1 MQETYLDRR
10 DLLPDPLAQFALWY
24 KEAQQSTVALPHAMV
39 LATADAQGRPSARM
53 VLLKECDQRGFVFYT
68 NSKSHKGRDLS
79 QNPRAALVFHW
90 EPLRK
95 QVRVEGAVERVS
107 SEEADAYF
115 ATRPRGS
122 QLGAWASPQSE
133 SIPDRTALERETNQL
148 ETHYAERDVPRPPH
162 WNGYRVCPETL
173 EFWVDR
179 ASRLH
184 DRFEYRRSLQ
194 GWQIRQLAP

>member
-1 MQETYLDRR
+1 MQETYLNRR
-10 DLLPDPLAQFALWY
+10 DLLPDPLAQFTLWY
-24 KEAQQSTVALPHAMV
+24 EEAQQSTVALPHAMA

-68 NSKSHKGRDLS
+68 NSNSHKGRDLS

-133 SIPDRTALERETNQL
+133 SIPDRTALERETDQL
-148 ETHYAERDVPRPPH
+148 EAHYAERDVPRPPH
-162 WNGYRVCPETL
+162 WNGFRVCPDTL

-184 DRFEYRRSLQ
+184 DRFEYRRSPQ

>member
-24 KEAQQSTVALPHAMV
+24 EEAQQSTVALPHAMA

-68 NSKSHKGRDLS
+68 NSNSHKGRDLS

-122 QLGAWASPQSE
+122 QLGAWASAQSE
-133 SIPDRTALERETNQL
+133 SIPDRTALERETDQL
-148 ETHYAERDVPRPPH
+148 EAHYAERDVPRPPH
-162 WNGYRVCPETL
+162 WNGYRVCPDTL

-184 DRFEYRRSLQ
+184 DRFEYRRSSQ

>member
-1 MQETYLDRR
+1 MQETYLDRS

-24 KEAQQSTVALPHAMV
+24 EEAQHSTVALPHAMV

-68 NSKSHKGRDLS
+68 NSNSHKGRDLS

-133 SIPDRTALERETNQL
+133 SIPDRTALERETDQL
-148 ETHYAERDVPRPPH
+148 EAHYAERDVPRPPH
-162 WNGYRVCPETL
+162 WNGYRVCPDTL

-184 DRFEYRRSLQ
+184 DRFEYRRSPQ

>member
-10 DLLPDPLAQFALWY
+10 NLLPDPLAQFALWY
-24 KEAQQSTVALPHAMV
+24 EEALQSTVALPHAMV

-68 NSKSHKGRDLS
+68 NSNSHKGRDLS

-95 QVRVEGAVERVS
+95 QVRVEGTVERVT

-133 SIPDRTALERETNQL
+133 SIPDRTALERETDQL
-148 ETHYAERDVPRPPH
+148 EAHYAERDVPRPPH
-162 WNGYRVCPETL
+162 WNGYRVCPDTL

-184 DRFEYRRSLQ
+184 DRFEYRRSPQ

>member
-1 MQETYLDRR
+1 MQEAYLDRR
-10 DLLPDPLAQFALWY
+10 DLLPDPLEQFALWY
-24 KEAQQSTVALPHAMV
+24 EEAQQSPIALPHAMA

-68 NSKSHKGRDLS
+68 NSHSHKGQAIA

-90 EPLRK
+90 ETLRK
-95 QVRVEGAVERVS
+95 QIRVEGNVEQVS

-133 SIPDRTALERETNQL
+133 PIRDRTELERETSRL
-148 ETHYAERDVPRPPH
+148 EAHYTARDVPRPPH
-162 WNGYRVCPETL
+162 WNGYRVCPDTL

-184 DRFEYRRSLQ
+184 DRFEYRRTAT
-194 GWQIRQLAP
+194 GWQISQLAP

>member
-133 SIPDRTALERETNQL
+133 TIPDRTALERETDQL
-148 ETHYAERDVPRPPH
+148 EAHYAERDVPRPPH
-162 WNGYRVCPETL
+162 WNGYRVCPDTL

-184 DRFEYRRSLQ
+184 DRFEYRRSSQ

>member
-1 MQETYLDRR
+1 MQEAYLDRH
-10 DLLPDPLAQFALWY
+10 DLLPDPLEQFALWY
-24 KEAQQSTVALPHAMV
+24 EEAQQSPIALPNAMA
-39 LATADAQGRPSARM
+39 LATTDAQGRPSARM

-68 NSKSHKGRDLS
+68 NSNSHKGRDLS

-95 QVRVEGAVERVS
+95 QVRVEGDVERVS

-133 SIPDRTALERETNQL
+133 SIPDRTALKRETNQL

-184 DRFEYRRSLQ
+184 DRFEYRRSSQ
-194 GWQIRQLAP
+194 GWQIQQLAP

>member
-1 MQETYLDRR
+1 MRETYLDRR

-24 KEAQQSTVALPHAMV
+24 EEAHQSTVALPHAMV
-39 LATADAQGRPSARM
+39 LATADARGCPSARM

-68 NSKSHKGRDLS
+68 NSNSHKGRDLS

-95 QVRVEGAVERVS
+95 QVRVEGDVELVS

-162 WNGYRVCPETL
+162 WNGYRVCPDTL

-184 DRFEYRRSLQ
+184 DRFEYRRSPQ
-194 GWQIRQLAP
+194 AWQIRQLAP

>member
-10 DLLPDPLAQFALWY
+10 DLLPDPLALFALWY
-24 KEAQQSTVALPHAMV
+24 KEAQQSTVARPHAMV

-133 SIPDRTALERETNQL
+133 TVPDRTALERETDQL
-148 ETHYAERDVPRPPH
+148 EAHYAERDVPRPPH
-162 WNGYRVCPETL
+162 WNGYRICPDTL

>member
-24 KEAQQSTVALPHAMV
+24 EEAQQSTVALPHAMV

-68 NSKSHKGRDLS
+68 NSNSHKGRDLS

-95 QVRVEGAVERVS
+95 QVRVEGDVERVFSVGNISGRVS
-107 SEEADAYF
+107 SKSYLAC
-115 ATRPRGS
+115 ATR
-122 QLGAWASPQSE
+122 ASHS
-133 SIPDRTALERETNQL
+133 SDDWTREYITD
-148 ETHYAERDVPRPPH
+148 EF
-162 WNGYRVCPETL
+162 TL
-173 EFWVDR
+173 
-179 ASRLH
+179 
-184 DRFEYRRSLQ
+184 
-194 GWQIRQLAP
+194 

>member
-10 DLLPDPLAQFALWY
+10 NLLPDPLAQFALWY
-24 KEAQQSTVALPHAMV
+24 EEAQQSTVVLPHAMA

-68 NSKSHKGRDLS
+68 NSNSHKGRDLS

-95 QVRVEGAVERVS
+95 QVRVEGAVERVT

-133 SIPDRTALERETNQL
+133 SISDRTALERETDQL
-148 ETHYAERDVPRPPH
+148 EAHYAERDVPRPPH
-162 WNGYRVCPETL
+162 WNGYRVCPDTL

-184 DRFEYRRSLQ
+184 DRFEYRRSPQ

>member
-10 DLLPDPLAQFALWY
+10 NLLPDPLAQFALWY
-24 KEAQQSTVALPHAMV
+24 EEARQSTVALPHAMV

-68 NSKSHKGRDLS
+68 NSNSHKGRDLS
-79 QNPRAALVFHW
+79 QNPCAALVFHW

-133 SIPDRTALERETNQL
+133 SIPDRTALERETDQL
-148 ETHYAERDVPRPPH
+148 EAHYAERDVPRPPH
-162 WNGYRVCPETL
+162 WNGYRVCPDTL
-173 EFWVDR
+173 EFWGDR

-184 DRFEYRRSLQ
+184 DRFEYRRSAQ

>member
-10 DLLPDPLAQFALWY
+10 NLLPDPLAQFALWY
-24 KEAQQSTVALPHAMV
+24 REAQQSTVALPHAMA

-68 NSKSHKGRDLS
+68 NSNSHKGRDLS

-133 SIPDRTALERETNQL
+133 SIPDRTALERETDQL
-148 ETHYAERDVPRPPH
+148 EAHYAERDVPRPPH
-162 WNGYRVCPETL
+162 WNGYRVCPDTL

-184 DRFEYRRSLQ
+184 DRFEYRRSSQ

>member
-1 MQETYLDRR
+1 MQETYLEDAIYFRS
-10 DLLPDPLAQFALWY
+10 LQFAFG

-53 VLLKECDQRGFVFYT
+53 VCSRVRSARICLLC
-68 NSKSHKGRDLS
+68 NSHKGRDLS
-79 QNPRAALVFHW
+79 QNPCAAVFHW

-133 SIPDRTALERETNQL
+133 SIPDRTALERETNRL

-184 DRFEYRRSLQ
+184 DRFEYRRSSQ

>member
-1 MQETYLDRR
+1 MQEYYLDRH
-10 DLLPDPLAQFALWY
+10 DLLPDPLEQFALWY
-24 KEAQQSTVALPHAMV
+24 EEAQQSPIALPHAMA

-68 NSKSHKGRDLS
+68 NSHSHKGQDIA

-95 QVRVEGAVERVS
+95 QIRVEGNVEQVS

-133 SIPDRTALERETNQL
+133 HIRDRTELERETSRL
-148 ETHYAERDVPRPPH
+148 EAHYAAEDVPRPPH
-162 WNGYRVCPETL
+162 WNGYRVCPDTL

-179 ASRLH
+179 SSRLH
-184 DRFEYRRSLQ
+184 DRFEYRRTPT
-194 GWQIRQLAP
+194 GWQISQLAP

>member
-1 MQETYLDRR
+1 MQETYLDRS

-24 KEAQQSTVALPHAMV
+24 EEAQQSTVALPHAMA

-68 NSKSHKGRDLS
+68 NSNSHKGRDLS

-133 SIPDRTALERETNQL
+133 SIPDRTALERETDQL
-148 ETHYAERDVPRPPH
+148 EAHYAERDVPRPPH
-162 WNGYRVCPETL
+162 WNGYRVCPDTL

-184 DRFEYRRSLQ
+184 DRFEYRRSSQ

>member
-24 KEAQQSTVALPHAMV
+24 EEAQQSTVALPHAMA

-68 NSKSHKGRDLS
+68 NSNSHKGRDLS

-133 SIPDRTALERETNQL
+133 SIPDRTALERETDQL
-148 ETHYAERDVPRPPH
+148 EAHYAERDVPRPPH
-162 WNGYRVCPETL
+162 WNGYRVCPDTL

-184 DRFEYRRSLQ
+184 DRFEYRRSPQ

>member
-24 KEAQQSTVALPHAMV
+24 EEAQQSTVALPHAMA

-68 NSKSHKGRDLS
+68 NSNSHKGRDLS

-133 SIPDRTALERETNQL
+133 SIPDRTALERETDQL
-148 ETHYAERDVPRPPH
+148 EAHYAERDVPRPPH
-162 WNGYRVCPETL
+162 WNGYRVCPDTL

-184 DRFEYRRSLQ
+184 DRFEYRRSSQ

>member
-10 DLLPDPLAQFALWY
+10 NLLPDPLAQFALWY
-24 KEAQQSTVALPHAMV
+24 EEAQQSTVALPHAMA

-68 NSKSHKGRDLS
+68 NSNSHKGRDLS

-95 QVRVEGAVERVS
+95 QVRVEGAVERVT

-133 SIPDRTALERETNQL
+133 SIPDRTALERETDQL
-148 ETHYAERDVPRPPH
+148 EAHYAERDVPRPPH
-162 WNGYRVCPETL
+162 WNGYRVCPDTL

-184 DRFEYRRSLQ
+184 DRFEYRRSPQ

>member
-24 KEAQQSTVALPHAMV
+24 REAQQSTVALPHAMA

-68 NSKSHKGRDLS
+68 NSNSHKGRDLS

-133 SIPDRTALERETNQL
+133 SIPDRTALERETDQL
-148 ETHYAERDVPRPPH
+148 EAHYAERDVPRPPH
-162 WNGYRVCPETL
+162 WNGYRVCPDTL

-184 DRFEYRRSLQ
+184 DRFEYRRSSQ

>member
-24 KEAQQSTVALPHAMV
+24 EEAQQSTVALPHAMA

-133 SIPDRTALERETNQL
+133 SIPDRTALERETDQL
-148 ETHYAERDVPRPPH
+148 EAHYAERDVPRPPH
-162 WNGYRVCPETL
+162 WNGYRVCPDTL

-184 DRFEYRRSLQ
+184 DRFEYRRSSQ

>member
-24 KEAQQSTVALPHAMV
+24 EEAQQSTVALPHAMA

-68 NSKSHKGRDLS
+68 NSNSHKGRDLS

-95 QVRVEGAVERVS
+95 QVRVEGDVERVS

-133 SIPDRTALERETNQL
+133 SIPDRTALERETDQL
-148 ETHYAERDVPRPPH
+148 EAHYAERDVPRPPH
-162 WNGYRVCPETL
+162 WNGYRVCPDTL

-184 DRFEYRRSLQ
+184 DRFEYRRSPQ

>member
-1 MQETYLDRR
+1 MQETYLNMS
-10 DLLPDPLAQFALWY
+10 DLHPDPLTQFALWY
-24 KEAQQSTVALPHAMV
+24 TEAQQSPIALPHAMT

-53 VLLKECDQRGFVFYT
+53 VLLKECDEQGFVFYT
-68 NSKSHKGRDLS
+68 NSHSRKARDLA

-95 QVRVEGAVERVS
+95 QVRIEGEVEQVRPQ
-107 SEEADAYF
+107 EADAYF
-115 ATRPRGS
+115 DTRPRGS

-133 SIPDRTALERETNQL
+133 SISDRAELQDEINRMDALYPDGQ
-148 ETHYAERDVPRPPH
+148 VPRPPH
-162 WNGYRVCPETL
+162 WNGYRVRPNTI

-184 DRFEYRRSLQ
+184 DRFLYERSPS

>member
-1 MQETYLDRR
+1 
-10 DLLPDPLAQFALWY
+10 
-24 KEAQQSTVALPHAMV
+24 MV
-39 LATADAQGRPSARM
+39 LVTADAQGRPSARM

-68 NSKSHKGRDLS
+68 NSNSHKGRDLS

-122 QLGAWASPQSE
+122 QPGAWASPQSE
-133 SIPDRTALERETNQL
+133 SIPDRTALERETDQL
-148 ETHYAERDVPRPPH
+148 EAHYAERDVPRPPH
-162 WNGYRVCPETL
+162 WNGYRVCPDTL

-184 DRFEYRRSLQ
+184 DRFEYRRSPQ

>member
-1 MQETYLDRR
+1 MRETYLDRR
-10 DLLPDPLAQFALWY
+10 DLLTDPLAQFALWY
-24 KEAQQSTVALPHAMV
+24 AEAQQSTVALPHAMV

-68 NSKSHKGRDLS
+68 NSNSHKGRDLS
-79 QNPRAALVFHW
+79 QNPCAALVFHW

-133 SIPDRTALERETNQL
+133 SIPDRTALERETDQL
-148 ETHYAERDVPRPPH
+148 ESHYAERDVPRPPH
-162 WNGYRVCPETL
+162 WNGYRVCPDTL

-184 DRFEYRRSLQ
+184 DRFEYRRSAQ

>member
-1 MQETYLDRR
+1 MQETYLNRR

-24 KEAQQSTVALPHAMV
+24 EEAQQSTVALPHAMV

-68 NSKSHKGRDLS
+68 NSNSHKGRDLS

-133 SIPDRTALERETNQL
+133 SIPDRTALERETDQL
-148 ETHYAERDVPRPPH
+148 EAHYAERDVPRPPH
-162 WNGYRVCPETL
+162 WNGFRVCPDTL

-184 DRFEYRRSLQ
+184 DRFEYRRSPQ

>member
-24 KEAQQSTVALPHAMV
+24 EEAQQSTVALPHAMA

-68 NSKSHKGRDLS
+68 NSNSHKGRDLS

-133 SIPDRTALERETNQL
+133 SIPDRTALERETDQL
-148 ETHYAERDVPRPPH
+148 EAHYAERDVPRPPH
-162 WNGYRVCPETL
+162 WNGYRVCPDTL

-184 DRFEYRRSLQ
+184 DRFEYRRSAQ

>member
-24 KEAQQSTVALPHAMV
+24 EEAQQSTVALPHAMA

-53 VLLKECDQRGFVFYT
+53 VLLKECDRRGFVFYT
-68 NSKSHKGRDLS
+68 NSNSHKGRDLS

-133 SIPDRTALERETNQL
+133 SIPDRTALERETDQL
-148 ETHYAERDVPRPPH
+148 EAHYAERDVPRPPH
-162 WNGYRVCPETL
+162 WNGYRVCPDTL

-184 DRFEYRRSLQ
+184 DRFEYRRSSQ